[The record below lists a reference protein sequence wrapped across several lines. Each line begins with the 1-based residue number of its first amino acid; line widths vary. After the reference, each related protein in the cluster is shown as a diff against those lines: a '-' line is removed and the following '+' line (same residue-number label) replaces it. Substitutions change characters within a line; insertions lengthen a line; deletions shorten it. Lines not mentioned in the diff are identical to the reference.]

1 MKDSGQT
8 PGVGGAVLGRSPGVR
23 NRPWCCLETEDPMG
37 SGRRWGAAMLPVF
50 LLRAQRG
57 SSQVRCSA
65 GLRVHPIIRGRGPG
79 VPVPPLEP
87 EGAGPGRGRPAG
99 LRARLGFPV
108 SSLRCLCFNSK
119 GLSGPGDPVEPPEGP
134 HPNLSFPKPRSDTE
148 RPAAR
153 APLRPRM
160 ETRPRSSCCVR
171 GRPRGDGQPLPQSI
185 SDSQGAPSELIML
198 CCIKPIS

>member
-1 MKDSGQT
+1 
-8 PGVGGAVLGRSPGVR
+8 
-23 NRPWCCLETEDPMG
+23 
-37 SGRRWGAAMLPVF
+37 MLPVF

-99 LRARLGFPV
+99 LRARLGFLV

-160 ETRPRSSCCVR
+160 ETRPRSSCWVR
-171 GRPRGDGQPLPQSI
+171 GHPQRRRTAPPAVDFRFTGCPLRTHHALLHKTHLIKSASPRCKLRNKHSRENVKCRPERKAEKSI
-185 SDSQGAPSELIML
+185 SGILR
-198 CCIKPIS
+198 